1 MTNRTGRFRQKGNS
15 LLMDIKS
22 PSCMKDFLNGGQ
34 DPTLLN
40 RNNNMTPEN
49 ELHKSVSTQNHIN
62 PEEQLERLHIQIRK
76 GLSDKLIELV
86 YKRKR
91 NPEISRNKSTQ
102 RAIIEEALEEYFVRH
117 ATQFEQQ

>member
-22 PSCMKDFLNGGQ
+22 PSCMRDFLNGGQ

-102 RAIIEEALEEYFVRH
+102 RAIIEESLEEYFVRH

>member
-1 MTNRTGRFRQKGNS
+1 MNNRTGKFRQKGNS

-22 PSCMKDFLNGGQ
+22 PSCMKDFLNDVQ
-34 DPTLLN
+34 DPTLFKK
-40 RNNNMTPEN
+40 NNNMLPEK
-49 ELHKSVSTQNHIN
+49 EIHKPASTQNHIN

-102 RAIIEEALEEYFVRH
+102 RAIIEESLEEYFSRH
-117 ATQFEQQ
+117 VTQFE

>member
-1 MTNRTGRFRQKGNS
+1 MTNRTGKFRQKSNS

-22 PSCMKDFLNGGQ
+22 PSCMKDFFNNGQ

-40 RNNNMTPEN
+40 KSNNMPSEKDI
-49 ELHKSVSTQNHIN
+49 HKPASTQNHIN

-102 RAIIEEALEEYFVRH
+102 RAIIEESLEEYFSRH
-117 ATQFEQQ
+117 ATQFEKQ

>member
-1 MTNRTGRFRQKGNS
+1 
-15 LLMDIKS
+15 
-22 PSCMKDFLNGGQ
+22 MKDFLNGGQ

-102 RAIIEEALEEYFVRH
+102 RAIIEESLEEYFVRH